1 MTQDNLSPPIEQTKA
16 VEDFLKAVY
25 VLQQRDERA
34 STNALREAL
43 RITAPSVTDM
53 AKRLTDSGLI
63 DYQKYKGVRLTDKG
77 ERVAL
82 QVLRRHRLIE
92 LYLVQELG
100 YELHEV
106 HEEAENLEHVVSD
119 RFIEAISAKLDHP
132 NFDPHGDPIPTAE
145 GTLGHA
151 RELCPLSD
159 LPLHSIATVSRYI
172 TSDPDM
178 LQHTLDRGFALG
190 TQVEVIARD
199 PFDGPL
205 TIKLN
210 SDEIMLGHIVATTI
224 LVEQQT

>member
-1 MTQDNLSPPIEQTKA
+1 MTHDNSPTPIEQTTA

-43 RITAPSVTDM
+43 NITAPSVTDM

-63 DYQKYKGVRLTDKG
+63 DYQKYKGVRLTEDG

-82 QVLRRHRLIE
+82 QILRRHRLIE

-106 HEEAENLEHVVSD
+106 HEEAENLEHAVSD
-119 RFIEAISAKLDHP
+119 QFIEAISAKLNHP
-132 NFDPHGDPIPTAE
+132 RFDPHGDPIPTAD

-151 RELCPLSD
+151 RELQPLSD
-159 LPLHSIATVSRYI
+159 LPLHCVATVSRYI
-172 TSDPDM
+172 TSDPEM
-178 LQHTLDRGFALG
+178 LQHTLDRGFVLG
-190 TQVEVIARD
+190 TQIEVLARD

-205 TIKLN
+205 TIKIN
-210 SDEIMLGHIVATTI
+210 NEEKVIGHLVATTI
-224 LVEQQT
+224 LVEQQS

>member
-1 MTQDNLSPPIEQTKA
+1 MTQHDQTTPIEQTTA

-43 RITAPSVTDM
+43 NITAPSVTDM

-63 DYQKYKGVRLTDKG
+63 DYQKYKGVRLTDEG

-82 QVLRRHRLIE
+82 QILRRHRLIE

-100 YELHEV
+100 YALHEV
-106 HEEAENLEHVVSD
+106 HDEAESLEHAVSD
-119 RFIEAISAKLDHP
+119 RFIDAISAKLNHP
-132 NFDPHGDPIPTAE
+132 NFDPHGDPIPAAD
-145 GTLGHA
+145 GTLAPLRDLH
-151 RELCPLSD
+151 PLSD
-159 LPLHSIATVSRYI
+159 LPLNMAAIVSRYI
-172 TSDPDM
+172 TSDPQM

-190 TQVEVIARD
+190 AEVVVVARD

-205 TIKLN
+205 TIHLN
-210 SDEIMLGHIVATTI
+210 GDETILGHVVATTI
-224 LVEQQT
+224 LVEKQA